1 MRHTRLTSTI
11 LTGALVILAALA
23 LSACSGR
30 GDGTPTP
37 TEAPSSAATTS
48 PPTSSEA
55 TATAV
60 TPTPPSVA
68 MAISSPAFAIDGPI
82 PEKYTCDG
90 DDISPPMVVS
100 EIPGSTETLALVVS
114 DASAANFVHWV
125 AWNIPVDA
133 LDGGTLPEGALPAGS
148 AEGTNGFQEVG
159 WAGPCPPSGAPH
171 RYIFYVYALEGSLT
185 LPESTTAT
193 QLREA
198 MAPYVIFA
206 AETMGQYPAE

>member
-1 MRHTRLTSTI
+1 MRHTRLTSVI
-11 LTGALVILAALA
+11 VTGALATVAAFALAACTGSDDA
-23 LSACSGR
+23 A
-30 GDGTPTP
+30 TP
-37 TEAPSSAATTS
+37 TEAPPTAATT
-48 PPTSSEA
+48 T
-55 TATAV
+55 TAEPAAAAA

-90 DDISPPMVVS
+90 DDISPPLQVS
-100 EIPGSTETLALVVS
+100 EIPGSTETLAIVVS

-133 LDGGTLPEGALPAGS
+133 LDGGTIPEGALPAGS
-148 AEGTNGFQEVG
+148 AEGTNSFQEVG

-171 RYIFYVYALEGSLT
+171 RYIFYIYALEGSLT
-185 LPESTTAT
+185 LPGTTTAA

-198 MAPYVIFA
+198 MAPLVIFA
-206 AETMGQYPAE
+206 TETMGQYPGE